1 MSKKIKP
8 EEIQDLTTEELRDVV
23 EGAIVEILGD
33 ELIVVE
39 APEQERVKITPP
51 EFKVHDGFLPNA
63 AKVTMEQKVFEFQ
76 ARGHNHNAIAAMLG
90 VDSDL
95 IKEILES
102 GR

>member
-1 MSKKIKP
+1 MSKKLKP
-8 EEIQDLTTEELRDVV
+8 EQVQDLTTEELRDVV

-33 ELIVVE
+33 ELTVLETPVL
-39 APEQERVKITPP
+39 VKSEVKVDP
-51 EFKVHDGFLPNA
+51 FKD
-63 AKVTMEQKVFEFQ
+63 KVFEFQ

-95 IKEILES
+95 VKDILDA

>member
-8 EEIQDLTTEELRDVV
+8 EELQDLTTEELKDVV

-39 APEQERVKITPP
+39 SPEPIKLEPP
-51 EFKVHDGFLPNA
+51 VFYNSD
-63 AKVTMEQKVFEFQ
+63 AKVKPFKYKVFEFSD
-76 ARGHNHNAIAAMLG
+76 RGHNHNAIAAMLG

-95 IKEILES
+95 VKGILDA

>member
-33 ELIVVE
+33 ELIIVE
-39 APEQERVKITPP
+39 APEEKGVKLTQPRFISSDETNAKFISTVLG
-51 EFKVHDGFLPNA
+51 FK
-63 AKVTMEQKVFEFQ
+63 AK
-76 ARGHNHNAIAAMLG
+76 GYNHNAIGAMMG
-90 VDSDL
+90 IDSDL
-95 IKEILES
+95 VKEIFES

>member
-39 APEQERVKITPP
+39 APEQIKVTPP
-51 EFKVHDGFLPNA
+51 KFISSDETNAKFITTVLGFK
-63 AKVTMEQKVFEFQ
+63 AK
-76 ARGHNHNAIAAMLG
+76 GYNHNAIGAMMG
-90 VDSDL
+90 IDSDL
-95 IKEILES
+95 VKEIFES

>member
-39 APEQERVKITPP
+39 SPEEKEGVKLTQPKLISSD
-51 EFKVHDGFLPNA
+51 EPNA
-63 AKVTMEQKVFEFQ
+63 KFISTVLGFKAK
-76 ARGHNHNAIAAMLG
+76 GYNHNAIGAMMG
-90 VDSDL
+90 IDSDL
-95 IKEILES
+95 VKEILD
-102 GR
+102 GQKGTN

>member
-39 APEQERVKITPP
+39 APEQTKLETPKFISSD
-51 EFKVHDGFLPNA
+51 ETNAKFISTVLAFK
-63 AKVTMEQKVFEFQ
+63 AK
-76 ARGHNHNAIAAMLG
+76 GYNHNAIGAMMG
-90 VDSDL
+90 IDSDL
-95 IKEILES
+95 VKEIFES

>member
-8 EEIQDLTTEELRDVV
+8 EQLQELTTDELKDVV

-33 ELIVVE
+33 QLTVVE
-39 APEQERVKITPP
+39 TPEEELVKLEPP
-51 EFKVHDGFLPNA
+51 VFYNSD
-63 AKVTMEQKVFEFQ
+63 AKVKPFKYKVFEFSD
-76 ARGHNHNAIAAMLG
+76 RGHNHNAIAAMLG

-95 IKEILES
+95 VKEILDS

>member
-8 EEIQDLTTEELRDVV
+8 EQLQDLTTEELKDVV

-33 ELIVVE
+33 ELTVIE
-39 APEQERVKITPP
+39 KPEEEELVKLVPP
-51 EFKVHDGFLPNA
+51 VFYNSD
-63 AKVTMEQKVFEFQ
+63 AKVKPFKHKVFEFSD
-76 ARGHNHNAIAAMLG
+76 RGHNHNAIAAMLG

-95 IKEILES
+95 VKEILDS